1 MISRIPL
8 AFQILNIQ
16 ESESGLPEQFCYR
29 KLKTGQTI
37 NLVKP
42 LLGLMLQHKGVKTS
56 NRCPCLLPHRQWRGE
71 WGGDLVLGVKVG
83 ADPRVGLEGCF
94 GCFVH
99 LPGVA
104 VCKDHVQYPAFGPSS
119 SDVIVGCLVFC
130 ILFIICP
137 DSACIRYFQALIV
150 SLLLDEMFVKVQ
162 TLLQRVPGPR
172 SQPVTEQDPA
182 RPSQDRAP
190 DPFRPS
196 AFCLYKNFSKNTFNQ
211 RSDKMQKERKTVKQ
225 DKIII
230 LWPLN
235 SQGRTFSSS
244 SRTIDNILNHVL

>member
-1 MISRIPL
+1 MTEYALIILPQTLCYSLSRLCLPFFTVSFIPLLQSLFSSSGNDLEMISRIPL

-137 DSACIRYFQALIV
+137 DSACIRYF
-150 SLLLDEMFVKVQ
+150 
-162 TLLQRVPGPR
+162 
-172 SQPVTEQDPA
+172 
-182 RPSQDRAP
+182 
-190 DPFRPS
+190 
-196 AFCLYKNFSKNTFNQ
+196 
-211 RSDKMQKERKTVKQ
+211 
-225 DKIII
+225 
-230 LWPLN
+230 
-235 SQGRTFSSS
+235 
-244 SRTIDNILNHVL
+244 